1 MFNCSMTYSLTKDEK
16 KFLYMKHKDLSYMD
30 INKFQKELKKMIID
44 EEKNKIDLDKE
55 FKLKFK
61 NLR

>member
-30 INKFQKELKKMIID
+30 INKFQKELKKMIHD
-44 EEKNKIDLDKE
+44 EEKNQIDLDKE